1 MGISVNKNRA
11 LVTDLMEQVKR
22 ADPEDNSE
30 QIRTMEKLVSE
41 LLDSDMSFAEQNG
54 ARKKM
59 TKEAIMKPEFRHQ
72 GFFMRALMPSI
83 DTAMNKLFSRTAIIS
98 KLGICTD
105 PEQREALEKQCFR
118 CDSDM
123 KDDGRCCV

>member
-1 MGISVNKNRA
+1 
-11 LVTDLMEQVKR
+11 MEQVER
-22 ADPEDNSE
+22 AGPEDNSQ

-59 TKEAIMKPEFRHQ
+59 TKEAVMKPEFRHR

-83 DTAMNKLFSRTAIIS
+83 DTAMNKLFSRTAR
-98 KLGICTD
+98 D
-105 PEQREALEKQCFR
+105 APWR
-118 CDSDM
+118 
-123 KDDGRCCV
+123 VP